1 MRKVVTM
8 ILTRTLVMTDVGD
21 GVNPVAG
28 SECDNCKNNNS
39 VIPICDSFCG
49 ISMTE
54 KPNASSVT
62 EL

>member
-8 ILTRTLVMTDVGD
+8 ILTRTLVMTDLGD

-28 SECDNCKNNNS
+28 SECDIARKIIVLFQS
-39 VIPICDSFCG
+39 VIIFCG

-54 KPNASSVT
+54 KPNAQV
-62 EL
+62 